1 MSDVVTLG
9 SYQPARP
16 GTEGRAGQ
24 EAVVAQKHPHGKQA
38 VPQQVVFLRPEL
50 ETILQMYSRL
60 VMAGHCRDYAMGFE
74 KTQAIFSIFRHA
86 SEGAYYRITKTPA
99 LARKQGAYAVLSA
112 HGRILRRGHDLK
124 TVLRVLEKKAL
135 RVV

>member
-9 SYQPARP
+9 SYKPART
-16 GTEGRAGQ
+16 GTAGRAGQ
-24 EAVVAQKHPHGKQA
+24 EPLAVNER
-38 VPQQVVFLRPEL
+38 VVFQRKEL

-74 KTQAIFSIFRHA
+74 KNQATFSAFRHA

-99 LARKQGAYAVLSA
+99 LARKQGAWAVLSA

-124 TVLRVLEKKAL
+124 TVLKVLEKKAL

>member
-9 SYQPARP
+9 SYKPART
-16 GTEGRAGQ
+16 GTEGRAG
-24 EAVVAQKHPHGKQA
+24 ADPVVVYQRK
-38 VPQQVVFLRPEL
+38 EL
-50 ETILQMYSRL
+50 EVILQMYSRL

-74 KTQAIFSIFRHA
+74 KNQATFSMFRHA

-112 HGRILRRGHDLK
+112 HGRILRRGHDLQA
-124 TVLRVLEKKAL
+124 VLKVLEKKSL
-135 RVV
+135 RLI

>member
-9 SYQPARP
+9 NYQPAR
-16 GTEGRAGQ
+16 TETGGRAGDGP
-24 EAVVAQKHPHGKQA
+24 VVVYQRK
-38 VPQQVVFLRPEL
+38 EL
-50 ETILQMYSRL
+50 EAIMQMYSRL
-60 VMAGHCRDYAMGFE
+60 VMAGHCRDYAIGFE
-74 KTQAIFSIFRHA
+74 KNQAIFSVFRHA

-112 HGRILRRGHDLK
+112 HGRILRRGHDLA
-124 TVLRVLEKKAL
+124 TVLKVLDKKAL

>member
-9 SYQPARP
+9 SYKPARP
-16 GTEGRAGQ
+16 GTEGRAGK
-24 EAVVAQKHPHGKQA
+24 ENSAV
-38 VPQQVVFLRPEL
+38 QQRVVLHRKEL
-50 ETILQMYSRL
+50 EIILQMYSRL

-74 KTQAIFSIFRHA
+74 KNQAIFSMFRHA

-99 LARKQGAYAVLSA
+99 LARKQGAWAVLSA

-135 RVV
+135 RVI

>member
-9 SYQPARP
+9 SYKPARSA
-16 GTEGRAGQ
+16 TEGRAGPDPF
-24 EAVVAQKHPHGKQA
+24 VSS
-38 VPQQVVFLRPEL
+38 QQVVFQRKEL
-50 ETILQMYSRL
+50 EVILQMYSRL

-74 KTQAIFSIFRHA
+74 KNQATFSMFRHA

-112 HGRILRRGHDLK
+112 HGRILRRGHDLQ
-124 TVLRVLEKKAL
+124 TVLKVLEKKSL
-135 RVV
+135 RLI

>member
-9 SYQPARP
+9 SYKPAR
-16 GTEGRAGQ
+16 TAAEGRAS
-24 EAVVAQKHPHGKQA
+24 ADPVVVYQRK
-38 VPQQVVFLRPEL
+38 EL
-50 ETILQMYSRL
+50 EVILQMYSRL

-74 KTQAIFSIFRHA
+74 KNQATFSMFRHA

-112 HGRILRRGHDLK
+112 HGRILRRGHDLQ
-124 TVLRVLEKKAL
+124 TVLKVLEKKSL
-135 RVV
+135 RLI